1 MHIQKMNI
9 MKKLLLLFI
18 LSSLNQLNAQTVN
31 GIPISEI
38 DVEYIQIKG
47 ISNPNSYKINILI
60 DFGQEMKYYTNGNI
74 TDDKGKKVKFNSMIE
89 ALNFMN
95 KSGYDFVQAYGI
107 FSASKNIDYYIM
119 KRKKME

>member
-1 MHIQKMNI
+1 

-119 KRKKME
+119 KRKKKE